1 MLQTGRKKKYE
12 KDTHY
17 ENEHKRKK
25 TTMPTTDMTGAPRS
39 EDGLGGGGGRATRGP
54 EKCHRCDDFRLA
66 FPGGIGPADRTFA
79 ANRTGNAEEIAFGFL
94 RFG

>member
-1 MLQTGRKKKYE
+1 
-12 KDTHY
+12 
-17 ENEHKRKK
+17 
-25 TTMPTTDMTGAPRS
+25 MPTTDMTGAPRS
-39 EDGLGGGGGRATRGP
+39 EDGLGGGGGGEEGEGRATRGP

-66 FPGGIGPADRTFA
+66 FPGGIGPAERTFA